1 MCRVLRVNL
10 TNVTPGGEANPPHM
24 DKIGQTRTQKEKK
37 TKKQNKVVM
46 IKMDDKTG
54 EKIGIED
61 YKEEEEED
69 RRQQEDRR
77 GQKRREEQERL
88 KEDRT

>member
-1 MCRVLRVNL
+1 MTPTLPRPVSETALCRVLHVNL

-24 DKIGQTRTQKEKK
+24 DKIGQTRQRTKDTKGEKK
-37 TKKQNKVVM
+37 QNKKNKVVM

-61 YKEEEEED
+61 YKEED
-69 RRQQEDRR
+69 RR
-77 GQKRREEQERL
+77 
-88 KEDRT
+88 T